1 VPRSLA
7 TRIAPIAKKAIR
19 IGTGTAGDRIRFI
32 PYSSGENIMSRTKAF
47 YLIAAA
53 ALIGTQ
59 AYAQTAASQIPPQ
72 NSKKLSQLIASVEQ
86 RDKFQYVKDIEWDD
100 EGYYEVTYYTTD
112 KAKVEIKLD
121 PVSGQPK

>member
-1 VPRSLA
+1 MATMERNVPRD
-7 TRIAPIAKKAIR
+7 
-19 IGTGTAGDRIRFI
+19 GTGTAGDRVRSI
-32 PYSSGENIMSRTKAF
+32 PYFSGENIMSRTKAF
-47 YLIAAA
+47 YLITAA

-59 AYAQTAASQIPPQ
+59 AYAQTAASQTPPQ

-86 RDKFQYVKDIEWDD
+86 RDKFQYIKDIEWED